1 MQVITT
7 TYQNSQKETTVK
19 EIPLEKGQGGM
30 QCVNVF
36 PEIEYQTILGFG
48 GAITEASGY
57 AFSKLSEENQKKV
70 LELYFGDSG
79 IRYNMA
85 RGHIDSCDF
94 SLGNYS
100 AITDPNDVEMKT
112 FTLARDEQ
120 YILPLMRAAQEK
132 RGEPLDLLLSPWS
145 PPAFMKTNGEKNH
158 GGSLK
163 PEYREFYA
171 QYLCRYIKEYQELGF
186 HIQRITVQNEPEAV
200 QTWDS
205 CIYTAQDEKIFIR
218 DFLYPALVQNKLAD
232 IKINIWDHN
241 KERIYQRAKGTIDQ
255 DTIAMIDG
263 IAFHWY
269 SGDHFESVAL
279 TGQVFPGKELIFTEG
294 CVEYSRF
301 GTNQLQNAQMYAH
314 DIIGNLN
321 AGMTGFLDWN
331 ILLDEKGGPNHV
343 NNLCD
348 APIMIDTTKDSF
360 EVKLSFDYIG
370 HFSRYIKKG
379 AKRIAFSKY
388 TSDIEMTAFK
398 NTDDSIVLVFLN
410 QKDKELPV
418 TVDINGMIFSTV
430 IEANS
435 IVSVY
440 GGV

>member
-19 EIPLEKGQGGM
+19 EISLEKGQGGM

-171 QYLCRYIKEYQELGF
+171 KYLCRYIKEYQELGF
-186 HIQRITVQNEPEAV
+186 NIQRITVQNEPEAV

-205 CIYTAQDEKIFIR
+205 CIYTAEDEKIFIR

-314 DIIGNLN
+314 DMIGNLN

-430 IEANS
+430 IGANS